1 MRRRLDAVNAVGSQ
15 QRQVA
20 QAAAAMSA
28 KAPLRHEGR
37 EIPPMKRLVLAMAL
51 AVSLALLQ
59 TSAAF
64 AESGV
69 ISSVSG

>member
-1 MRRRLDAVNAVGSQ
+1 MQKQLNAVNALGSQ

-20 QAAAAMSA
+20 KAAAAMSA
-28 KAPLRHEGR
+28 NAPLRHEGR
-37 EIPPMKRLVLAMAL
+37 EVPPMRRLVLAMAF

>member
-1 MRRRLDAVNAVGSQ
+1 MRTQLSAVNALGSQ

-20 QAAAAMSA
+20 KAAAAMSA
-28 KAPLRHEGR
+28 KALLRHEGR

>member
-1 MRRRLDAVNAVGSQ
+1 
-15 QRQVA
+15 
-20 QAAAAMSA
+20 
-28 KAPLRHEGR
+28 
-37 EIPPMKRLVLAMAL
+37 MKRLMLAMAL

-59 TSAAF
+59 TAAAF

>member
-1 MRRRLDAVNAVGSQ
+1 MRRRLNAVNALGSQ
-15 QRQVA
+15 PRQVA
-20 QAAAAMSA
+20 KAAAMSA

-37 EIPPMKRLVLAMAL
+37 EIPPMNRLVLAMAL

-59 TSAAF
+59 TAAAF